1 MIIREFA
8 ANRKRLYSGS
18 IQIRRRMK
26 MYNILVCDDEKDI
39 VSALKIYLTAD
50 GYRVFEAYNGREA
63 LEVLK
68 SQEIHLVL
76 MDIMMPVMDGISAMV
91 KIREVSNVPV
101 ILLTAKSEDTD
112 KVLGLTVGADDYVT
126 KPFNTVELQA
136 RVKSQL
142 RRYMQLGGGSIRK
155 DTITIGGIELND
167 RTKEVTL
174 DGEKVALTRTEYDI
188 LKLLMEHPGQVFSPN
203 QIYEQVWNDNPFRN
217 ENTVAVHIRHLREK
231 VEYNPAEPRHL
242 KVVWGR
248 GYKMEA

>member
-1 MIIREFA
+1 
-8 ANRKRLYSGS
+8 
-18 IQIRRRMK
+18 

-39 VSALKIYLTAD
+39 VSALRIYLMAE
-50 GYRVFEAYNGREA
+50 GYQIFEAYNGKEA
-63 LEVLK
+63 LEIVGQ
-68 SQEIHLVL
+68 QEIHLVL
-76 MDIMMPVMDGISAMV
+76 MDIMMPVMDGIEAMV
-91 KIREVSNVPV
+91 KLRECSNVPV

-126 KPFNTVELQA
+126 KPFNPIELQA

-142 RRYMQLGGGSIRK
+142 RRYMQLGGGNVK
-155 DTITIGGIELND
+155 KEVLAIGGIELDD
-167 RTKEVTL
+167 RAKEVTL

-203 QIYEQVWNDNPFRN
+203 RIYEQVWKDNPYGT

-231 VEYNPAEPRHL
+231 VEYNPAEPRYL

-248 GYKMEA
+248 GYKIEDTRY